1 MSEKMREAFESS
13 RIDEGIDPEELWL
26 DAETGDYLCDEQIYW
41 QVWQAAWKASCSAQI
56 ITLPKGP
63 TTLPTGDLLAV
74 AEANAAHNMRKACKV
89 AIEAAGLV
97 VA

>member
-1 MSEKMREAFESS
+1 MSEKMREEFEAA
-13 RIDEGIDPEELWL
+13 IAI
-26 DAETGDYLCDEQIYW
+26 ETGLPAELFYSNRDGDTYEADGPKYAW
-41 QVWQAAWKASCSAQI
+41 WAWKRACLTKV